1 VDIDQLF
8 QRVLKRELEK
18 HNDPQRAAEGV
29 YAFSLDNQLE
39 IPLALEALKAL
50 EAKVFFAE
58 SSGAARRLFTE
69 NETLEVLTR
78 ERVLAR
84 REATRENAL
93 ELARAGDAEGL
104 RRVSGRNLQTA
115 LQRAKPLEAKALIEA
130 WNLLPLYEQE
140 RPA

>member
-1 VDIDQLF
+1 VDIAQSF
-8 QRVLKRELEK
+8 QRVLRRELEK
-18 HNDPQRAAEGV
+18 HNDSQRGAEAL

-39 IPLALEALKAL
+39 IPSALEGLKTL
-50 EAKVFFAE
+50 EVEPFFAD
-58 SSGAARRLFTE
+58 SSKAASRLFTE

-93 ELARAGDAEGL
+93 ELALSNDVEGL
-104 RRVSGRNLQTA
+104 RRVSGRNIQIA
-115 LQRAKPLEAKALIEA
+115 LQRAKPLEAKALIQA

>member
-1 VDIDQLF
+1 MDIARAF
-8 QRVLKRELEK
+8 KRVLERELEK
-18 HNDPQRAAEGV
+18 YSDSQRAAEAV

-39 IPLALEALKAL
+39 IPLALEALRTL
-50 EAKVFFAE
+50 EQESFFAA
-58 SSGAARRLFTE
+58 SSSAARRLFTE

-84 REATRENAL
+84 REITRENAL
-93 ELARAGDAEGL
+93 ELARAGDVEGL
-104 RRVSGRNLQTA
+104 RRVSGRNLQIA
-115 LQRAKPLEAKALIEA
+115 LQRAKPPEAKALIEA

>member
-1 VDIDQLF
+1 VDIAQSF
-8 QRVLKRELEK
+8 QRVLRRELEK
-18 HNDPQRAAEGV
+18 HNDPQRAAEAL

-39 IPLALEALKAL
+39 IPFVLEALKKL
-50 EAKVFFAE
+50 EIEGFFAPG
-58 SSGAARRLFTE
+58 SSAARRLFTE

-93 ELARAGDAEGL
+93 ELARGGDVEGL
-104 RRVSGRNLQTA
+104 RRVSGRNLQLA
-115 LQRAKPLEAKALIEA
+115 LQRAKPLEAKALIQA

-140 RPA
+140 RSV